1 MIDNDLSSQAPCPV
15 PSEGEGRLGLLAC
28 SAIAGFE
35 IRRSSTTIGRQG
47 GTILMRLLFVHERLG
62 ALGGAEANAVIT
74 AGELARRGHVVGLV
88 HGPGTSKDEGAW
100 REVFGSRF
108 ALGPGSAEVT
118 RSAIRNFDPDLI
130 YVHKMADLAVL
141 EVLVNSGR
149 PLVRMVHDHDIY
161 CMKSYRYEYFTRRI
175 CTRAVTPYCMFPCA
189 AFLARNRTG
198 LLPFKYVSYRAKK
211 REVELN
217 QRFDCCVVVS
227 EYMKQELL
235 RNGFDASRIE
245 IHPPVPRMG
254 DSGLRSSF
262 SERNLIL
269 FAGQVIRG
277 KGVDVLLRALSL
289 LTCPFEC
296 VILGD
301 GSHRAVCER
310 LGRRLQLGD
319 RVTFKGFVPQEELK
333 KYYVECSV
341 VAVSSV
347 WPEPIATIGLEAM
360 RYALPVVA
368 FDAGGIK
375 DWLIDGHNGFLVP
388 WMDQTKFA
396 ARLEQLLRDK
406 HLAREMGMR
415 GLELAAERF
424 DFERYILNLEW
435 MFVRV
440 QAEHAGVLKNR
451 PAWPPEL
458 RAGSSP

>member
-1 MIDNDLSSQAPCPV
+1 
-15 PSEGEGRLGLLAC
+15 
-28 SAIAGFE
+28 
-35 IRRSSTTIGRQG
+35 
-47 GTILMRLLFVHERLG
+47 
-62 ALGGAEANAVIT
+62 
-74 AGELARRGHVVGLV
+74 
-88 HGPGTSKDEGAW
+88 
-100 REVFGSRF
+100 
-108 ALGPGSAEVT
+108 
-118 RSAIRNFDPDLI
+118 
-130 YVHKMADLAVL
+130 VHKMADLNVIEA
-141 EVLVNSGR
+141 LVNSGR

-175 CTRAVTPYCMFPCA
+175 CTRAVTPYCIFPCA
-189 AFLARNRTG
+189 AVLARNRTG

-211 REVELN
+211 KEVQLN
-217 QRFDCCVVVS
+217 QKFDRCVVVS

-301 GSHRAVCER
+301 GSHRSACER
-310 LGRRLQLGD
+310 LSCRLQLND
-319 RVTFKGFVPQEELK
+319 RVLFKGFVPQQELQN
-333 KYYVECSV
+333 YYAECSV

-368 FDAGGIK
+368 FDAGGIS

-388 WMDQTKFA
+388 WMDQSQFA
-396 ARLEQLLRDK
+396 SRLEQLLLDK
-406 HLAREMGMR
+406 VLAREMGAR
-415 GLELAAERF
+415 GLKLAAQRF
-424 DFERYILNLEW
+424 DFASYILNLER
-435 MFVRV
+435 MFDRVR
-440 QAEHAGVLKNR
+440 AEHGSVMKNR
-451 PAWPPEL
+451 ACV
-458 RAGSSP
+458 AS